1 MKFFYEKF
9 WVPVFGYILSKF
21 VFLIEGKKKVSKN
34 KKQTNYFLSKKY
46 FEIHNL
52 THNILIMTKKYFKNL
67 NTCMVDINTFFQ
79 EIKMTKHKLLKP
91 YTVHYRDFQNIRLEN
106 CFYAFDAYEARTLA
120 MEFNKYI
127 NEHPNSIDLI
137 RCEK

>member
-1 MKFFYEKF
+1 MCIYFDNNKSSAL
-9 WVPVFGYILSKF
+9 ILRTYAWLRYN
-21 VFLIEGKKKVSKN
+21 LIAL
-34 KKQTNYFLSKKY
+34 Q
-46 FEIHNL
+46 
-52 THNILIMTKKYFKNL
+52 
-67 NTCMVDINTFFQ
+67 Q
-79 EIKMTKHKLLKP
+79 IKMNENNMLKP

-106 CFYAFDAYEARTLA
+106 CFYASDAYEARTLA

>member
-1 MKFFYEKF
+1 MHGVNIKTIAF
-9 WVPVFGYILSKF
+9 
-21 VFLIEGKKKVSKN
+21 
-34 KKQTNYFLSKKY
+34 KQ
-46 FEIHNL
+46 
-52 THNILIMTKKYFKNL
+52 
-67 NTCMVDINTFFQ
+67 
-79 EIKMTKHKLLKP
+79 IKMNKNNMLKR

>member
-1 MKFFYEKF
+1 MCIYFDNNKSSAL
-9 WVPVFGYILSKF
+9 ILLTYAWLRYN
-21 VFLIEGKKKVSKN
+21 LIAL
-34 KKQTNYFLSKKY
+34 Q
-46 FEIHNL
+46 
-52 THNILIMTKKYFKNL
+52 
-67 NTCMVDINTFFQ
+67 Q
-79 EIKMTKHKLLKP
+79 IKMNENNMLKP

-106 CFYAFDAYEARTLA
+106 CFYASDAYEARTLA

>member
-1 MKFFYEKF
+1 M
-9 WVPVFGYILSKF
+9 I
-21 VFLIEGKKKVSKN
+21 KN
-34 KKQTNYFLSKKY
+34 NS
-46 FEIHNL
+46 
-52 THNILIMTKKYFKNL
+52 
-67 NTCMVDINTFFQ
+67 
-79 EIKMTKHKLLKP
+79 LKP

-137 RCEK
+137 RCEKWIKVFSKLEYLIKHLRTYL

>member
-1 MKFFYEKF
+1 M
-9 WVPVFGYILSKF
+9 LR
-21 VFLIEGKKKVSKN
+21 
-34 KKQTNYFLSKKY
+34 
-46 FEIHNL
+46 
-52 THNILIMTKKYFKNL
+52 
-67 NTCMVDINTFFQ
+67 
-79 EIKMTKHKLLKP
+79 P

-106 CFYAFDAYEARTLA
+106 CFYAFDAYEARPLA